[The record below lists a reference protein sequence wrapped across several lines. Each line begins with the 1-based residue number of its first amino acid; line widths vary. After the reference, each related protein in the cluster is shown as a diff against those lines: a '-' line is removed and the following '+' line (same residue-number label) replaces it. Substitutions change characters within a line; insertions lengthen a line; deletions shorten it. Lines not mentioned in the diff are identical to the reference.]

1 MPNITEG
8 QPLEQRARRKDRD
21 QATPREPVSKQTA
34 SSNNPSLAAVSN
46 PLIAAVSNSAI
57 AAVSN
62 LSIAA
67 VSNPSPAD
75 VSNPVQFSSFPARQV
90 QKVDKLD
97 EEKEDLDF
105 LESLEAGAPPAEGGD
120 KARPD
125 AAVVVVPVQIIKEEE
140 KKDLEDWLD
149 DFLDD

>member
-8 QPLEQRARRKDRD
+8 QPLEQRVRRKDRD
-21 QATPREPVSKQTA
+21 QATLPREPVSQQTA
-34 SSNNPSLAAVSN
+34 SSSDHSP
-46 PLIAAVSNSAI
+46 
-57 AAVSN
+57 
-62 LSIAA
+62 AA
-67 VSNPSPAD
+67 VSNPSPAAVSNHSPAD
-75 VSNPVQFSSFPARQV
+75 VSNPSPADVQFSSFPARQV

-105 LESLEAGAPPAEGGD
+105 LDSLEAGAPPAEGGD